1 MDSSLFSTIITK
13 PLAERVRP
21 TDFDEFFGQEDI
33 IGKDKILLNI
43 INDDN
48 ISSMIFWGPP
58 GCGKTTLAKII
69 SKKTKSK
76 FIEFSAVKNGI
87 NDIKDVLISIKKELS
102 LGQKTI
108 IFVDEIHRF
117 NKSQQDFFLPFVE
130 HGDIILI
137 GATTE
142 NPSFEINNAL
152 LSRMKVFV
160 FNKLTDDDIFKIL
173 KNALVI
179 GFQDKIISIDDK
191 YLDLIS
197 KNSDGDARSAL
208 LTLEMLIKNSKLVG
222 NKYVINEEIFNQ
234 CVSKKILMYD
244 KNGELHYDIISAL
257 HKSMRNSDVDAA
269 IYWLS
274 RMLESGEDPLY
285 IARRLIRFASE
296 DIGLANIKALHIAV
310 DTFNACNY
318 IGMPECNVVLAECVS
333 YLSLCSKSNS
343 VYKAYNMAKKDA
355 VKDIHDSVPL
365 HLRNAPNK
373 FMKDLGY
380 SKNYQY
386 SHDYTNS
393 MTNMQCLPDNLKNK
407 KYYNPT
413 DNGEEKLLKQRYI
426 NILNYKSLLEK

>member
-1 MDSSLFSTIITK
+1 MDSSLFSTNITK

-21 TDFDEFFGQEDI
+21 TDFDDFFGQKDI
-33 IGKDKILLNI
+33 IGEDKILLNI

-102 LGQKTI
+102 FGQKII
-108 IFVDEIHRF
+108 IFIDEIHRF

-130 HGDIILI
+130 NGDIILI

-160 FNKLTDDDIFKIL
+160 FNKLT
-173 KNALVI
+173 
-179 GFQDKIISIDDK
+179 ISIDDK

-208 LTLEMLIKNSKLVG
+208 LTLEMLIKNSKLVE

-244 KNGELHYDIISAL
+244 KNGDLHYDMISAL

-274 RMLESGEDPLY
+274 RMLESGEDYLY

-296 DIGLANIKALHIAV
+296 DIGLANIKALHMAV

-355 VKDIHDSVPL
+355 VKDIHNSVPL
-365 HLRNAPNK
+365 HLRNVPNN

-386 SHDYTNS
+386 SHDYANS

-413 DNGEEKLLKQRYI
+413 DNGEEKLLKKRYI
-426 NILNYKSLLEK
+426 NILNYKSSL